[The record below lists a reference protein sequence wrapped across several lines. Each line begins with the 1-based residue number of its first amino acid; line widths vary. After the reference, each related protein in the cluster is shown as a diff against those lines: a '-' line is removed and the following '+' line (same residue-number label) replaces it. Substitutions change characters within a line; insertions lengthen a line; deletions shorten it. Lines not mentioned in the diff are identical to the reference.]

1 MMNTQKQS
9 GNNSLTNYYD
19 TFSEG
24 KKVIYKGCQKR
35 MIMLKNTGS
44 EIFDE
49 AYFIL
54 KEERILRSDVNEN
67 DMVREAGRII
77 NENLLS
83 SCCKRTSEVFSR
95 VKLRMVLWY
104 LAGAVS

>member
-1 MMNTQKQS
+1 MVTM
-9 GNNSLTNYYD
+9 
-19 TFSEG
+19 
-24 KKVIYKGCQKR
+24 IYKGCQKR

-54 KEERILRSDVNEN
+54 KEERVLKNGVTEN

-77 NENLLS
+77 NENLIT
-83 SCCKRTSEVFSR
+83 SCYKKGTPAFVRD
-95 VKLRMVLWY
+95 KLKTLMWY
-104 LAGAVS
+104 AAGAGSCAAVIGLFALIA